1 MKHLVIILLGTFGFT
16 GVHAQ
21 KAVFDSKHYQ
31 SVIANAGV
39 RSSAEIT
46 HQQYLSKINTD
57 IDDLNTNTGSVVLA
71 QNMIYCGLSN
81 VNSALRDGMQVKYI
95 ASVSVDI
102 TAYLNDCL
110 ELTKEDPFL
119 LVFAKPMTAELRRRC
134 AALLS
139 EVSGFVLKEGAN
151 VLADYNSRDE
161 LLQKVVTQLQIIDGL
176 AYCAWRAMYW
186 AKQQGLFKSM
196 NPFRDFINHDRDY
209 VTRIISQAKYLRP

>member
-16 GVHAQ
+16 GVQAQ
-21 KAVFDSKHYQ
+21 KAVFDSKQYQ

-46 HQQYLSKINTD
+46 HQQYLSRINTD
-57 IDDLNTNTGSVVLA
+57 LDDLNTNTGSVVLA
-71 QNMIYCGLSN
+71 QNMIYRGLSN

-102 TAYLNDCL
+102 TAYLNGCL

-119 LVFAKPMTAELRRRC
+119 LVFAKPMTAELRQRC

-151 VLADYNSRDE
+151 VLADYNARDE
-161 LLQKVVTQLQIIDGL
+161 LLQKVVTHLQIIDGL
-176 AYCAWRAMYW
+176 AYGAWRAMYW
-186 AKQQGLFKSM
+186 AKQQGLCKSM

-209 VTRIISQAKYLRP
+209 VTRIISNAKYLRP